1 METALSVQVP
11 EPPRNEVLR
20 PVVSRV
26 RGAKIKVEA
35 RAVQT
40 LLGVFDVSSLRMEH
54 RQVS

>member
-1 METALSVQVP
+1 METALSVQLP
-11 EPPRNEVLR
+11 ERNVVLR

-26 RGAKIKVEA
+26 RGAKIKVEV

-40 LLGVFDVSSLRMEH
+40 LLDVLDASSLRMEH